1 MARLARAGA
10 FVPNMLGMDE
20 EKTALPVDWQRTS

>member
-10 FVPNMLGMDE
+10 FVPNMLGMNE
-20 EKTALPVDWQRTS
+20 EKTALLVD